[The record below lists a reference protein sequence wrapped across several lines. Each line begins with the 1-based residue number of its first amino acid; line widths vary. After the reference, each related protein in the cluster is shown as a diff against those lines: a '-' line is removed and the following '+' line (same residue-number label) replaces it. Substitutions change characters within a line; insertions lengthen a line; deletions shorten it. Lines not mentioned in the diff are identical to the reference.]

1 MRPLIRLACG
11 LAAGTLL
18 LLTFAS
24 VAFAAD
30 PILTIDGSGGTS
42 SDGSADANVV
52 AIGGTSRATVT
63 LGADA
68 PATTDGGADGSA
80 TVTLGADAPTTASDD
95 VDGSATVTLGADSPA
110 TTDDGIDGIASATF
124 GAGWPAADD
133 VDGSTTVTLGADA
146 PSSVG
151 DPPSVGDPT
160 SGVGALSSGLAG
172 LMAFGDTAAE
182 DTTGAV
188 PEAPATDEALSGLS
202 PLFGLLAFGGPGGAP
217 NAPDGS
223 GGSGGSGDAV
233 AAPGE
238 AGRGALPETSTE
250 ALASGPGVGF
260 PMLALVLGLLAG
272 GLVARRRSVRSA
284 S

>member
-80 TVTLGADAPTTASDD
+80 TVTLGADAPAMTDGGA
-95 VDGSATVTLGADSPA
+95 DGSATVTLGADAPA
-110 TTDDGIDGIASATF
+110 TTDG
-124 GAGWPAADD
+124 GA
-133 VDGSTTVTLGADA
+133 DGSATVTLGADA

-202 PLFGLLAFGGPGGAP
+202 QLFGLLAFGGPGGAP
-217 NAPDGS
+217 GAPDGS

-238 AGRGALPETSTE
+238 AGSGALPETSTE

>member
-68 PATTDGGADGSA
+68 PAMTDGGADGSA
-80 TVTLGADAPTTASDD
+80 TVTLGADAPATTSDD
-95 VDGSATVTLGADSPA
+95 VDGSA
-110 TTDDGIDGIASATF
+110 
-124 GAGWPAADD
+124 
-133 VDGSTTVTLGADA
+133 TVTLGADA

-202 PLFGLLAFGGPGGAP
+202 QLFGLLAFGGPGGAP
-217 NAPDGS
+217 GAPDGS

-238 AGRGALPETSTE
+238 AGSGALPETSTE